1 MELRLSYL
9 TSLEMIEHDLAL
21 KQIIHTTK
29 QRLAIVENLMA
40 YIKRQVI
47 MPESHSTSTDEYGT
61 KISCFFL
68 KH

>member
-40 YIKRQVI
+40 YIKKT
-47 MPESHSTSTDEYGT
+47 SHHARKSFY
-61 KISCFFL
+61 